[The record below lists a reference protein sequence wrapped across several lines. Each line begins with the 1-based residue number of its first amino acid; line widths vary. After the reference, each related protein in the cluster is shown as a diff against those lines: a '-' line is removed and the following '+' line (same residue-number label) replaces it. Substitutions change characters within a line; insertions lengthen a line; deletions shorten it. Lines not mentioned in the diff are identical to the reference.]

1 MSAHV
6 EPQMK
11 LPDVALCDLTEG
23 TKDFLIAHSATGKAI
38 PEVIR
43 DVLARASV
51 AAGFTPSEGGE
62 A

>member
-11 LPDVALCDLTEG
+11 LPDIALSDLSEG

-38 PEVIR
+38 PQVIR
-43 DVLARASV
+43 EVLLKASV